1 MSKHLLNRRQFSARC
16 AALGLSIPASSAL
29 IAVQAN
35 AQVPDTGAESSPAP
49 RTVKFPDGTI
59 VPALGQGSW
68 HLAQGRHR
76 LFLEEEAMRT
86 GTTLGMTVID
96 TSRNYGDG
104 RSERFIGRAI
114 AGQRDRVFLVSKV
127 QEDEIVKRGAVA
139 IAAGEQVVLAPK
151 GDVITRL
158 CEQSLARLGTDY
170 LDLYLLHSPVPQRYL
185 SGVVAK
191 FEQLR
196 AAGKIRSWG
205 VSNFNVDQMEELF
218 RVPDGHRCATNQV
231 RYSLRNRAIE
241 RDVLPWC
248 AQHNMP
254 VMASSPLG
262 GIEYARQL
270 LGERTL
276 VELGS
281 THGCPA
287 AAVALAF
294 VMRSGN
300 VIAIPESGN
309 PEHVKENAVALSI
322 GWIPATG

>member
-1 MSKHLLNRRQFSARC
+1 MDTMNKHLLNRRQFGARC
-16 AALGLSIPASSAL
+16 AALSLSFPASSAM
-29 IAVQAN
+29 IAVQAS
-35 AQVPDTGAESSPAP
+35 AQDLGTGAESNPAA
-49 RTVKFPDGTI
+49 RTVKFSDGTT

-68 HLAQGRHR
+68 HLGQKVHP
-76 LFLEEEAMRT
+76 LSVEEEAMRT
-86 GTTLGMTVID
+86 GIALGMTVID

-104 RSERFIGRAI
+104 LSEKFVGRVI

-127 QEDEIVKRGAVA
+127 QEDEIVKGRFG
-139 IAAGEQVVLAPK
+139 LAFE
-151 GDVITRL
+151 G
-158 CEQSLARLGTDY
+158 SLARLRTDY
-170 LDLYLLHSPVPQRYL
+170 LDLYLLHSPVPRRYL

-196 AAGKIRSWG
+196 AAGKIRAWG

-231 RYSLRNRAIE
+231 RYSLRIRYFE

-254 VMASSPLG
+254 VMAASPLG
-262 GIEYARQL
+262 GVEYAHAL

-276 VELGS
+276 VELGAM
-281 THGCPA
+281 HGCSA

-294 VMRSGN
+294 VIRSGN
-300 VIAIPESGN
+300 VIAIPESGD
-309 PEHVKENAVALSI
+309 PAHVKENAVALSI
-322 GWIPATG
+322 RWIPADA